1 MQNNFLLQ
9 KIQQIAET
17 HTAKLKKQISEG
29 RVKAIAMGWRNLVTE
44 KYEIP
49 TPMFTAKERG
59 QVKDLCVR
67 YNPQDLQ
74 DFMSWAI
81 EKWTS
86 LTRAGD
92 PPTPVFSFF
101 YARRDSFYSKYFV
114 YRKVTKEQERAIDP
128 DVAWQKTLQEL
139 KELGI
144 DVS

>member
-1 MQNNFLLQ
+1 MQNSLLLN
-9 KIQQIAET
+9 KIQQIDEVHA
-17 HTAKLKKQISEG
+17 AKLKKQISEG
-29 RVKAIAMGWRNLVTE
+29 RVKAIAMGWRNIVTE
-44 KYEIP
+44 KCGIP
-49 TPMFTAKERG
+49 TPVFTAKERG

-67 YNPQDLQ
+67 YNPRDLQ

-114 YRKVTKEQERAIDP
+114 YRKIAAEQEKAIDP